1 MKIINSSNLL
11 KKYIELYN
19 INAIFSNNLEKYM
32 SLYQFKKGE
41 HLFTSSEKV
50 NYFFLLVSGGTKIVL
65 NLENGK
71 SLLIDYSNPLE
82 MLGEMEIINSPYS
95 KYDIIATEDT
105 TVIGISM
112 SIFSKLIEDDP
123 KFWKYLYN
131 STLNKLQATVNSNI
145 ISSSYSFEHVLANYI
160 ITHSVEKGDKILLE
174 STSFNDLS
182 QILGTSYRHLNRVLK
197 KFIDKGLIIKDNRRI
212 IVVDYE
218 KLSKYYIELY

>member
-1 MKIINSSNLL
+1 MKIINSPNLL

-19 INAIFSNNLEKYM
+19 ISSIFSNNLEKYM
-32 SLYQFKKGE
+32 SLYQFKKNE

-50 NYFFLLVSGGTKIVL
+50 NYFYLLVAGGTKIVL

-71 SLLIDYSNPLE
+71 SLLIDYSKPLE
-82 MLGEMEIINSPYS
+82 MLGEMEIINNPYS

-112 SIFSKLIEDDP
+112 SIFSKLIADDP
-123 KFWKYLYN
+123 IFWKYLYS

-145 ISSSYSFEHVLANYI
+145 ISSSYSFEHVLANYL
-160 ITHSVEKGDKILLE
+160 ITHAVEKGDEILIE

-182 QILGTSYRHLNRVLK
+182 QLLGTSYRHLNRVLK
-197 KFIDKGLIIKDNRRI
+197 KFIEQGLIKKDKRRI
-212 IVVDYE
+212 VITNYE
-218 KLSKYYIELY
+218 KLSEYYIELY